1 MKKRRSFYLVIIT
14 LFGMLA
20 AGCTGGTESTG
31 SQDYVSDVSM
41 VPDFLGEPYI
51 ELNGNEPLFTQEDYV
66 TEPFELYSDLDGLGR
81 CGVAYANICRELMPT
96 EKREAISSVKPSG
109 WRSAKYDFVDGK
121 YLYNRCHLIGFQLA
135 GENANKRNLITGTR
149 YMNVQGMLPF
159 ENMVADFVKETD
171 YHVLYRVTP
180 VFKDDNL
187 VASGVVMEASS
198 VEDEGEGVSFH
209 VYVYNNQPGVAID
222 YATGESALSSDK
234 ELDDGNNNQDADDNG
249 TYVLNENTRKFHLP
263 DCEGA
268 KSMIESNKREYT
280 GSRESLADEGYEP
293 CKTCKP

>member
-1 MKKRRSFYLVIIT
+1 M
-14 LFGMLA
+14 
-20 AGCTGGTESTG
+20 
-31 SQDYVSDVSM
+31 
-41 VPDFLGEPYI
+41 
-51 ELNGNEPLFTQEDYV
+51 
-66 TEPFELYSDLDGLGR
+66 
-81 CGVAYANICRELMPT
+81 
-96 EKREAISSVKPSG
+96 
-109 WRSAKYDFVDGK
+109 
-121 YLYNRCHLIGFQLA
+121 
-135 GENANKRNLITGTR
+135 
-149 YMNVQGMLPF
+149 
-159 ENMVADFVKETD
+159 
-171 YHVLYRVTP
+171 LYRVTP